1 MIHQPAHDLLHILCH
16 PTRRQVW
23 SINQNHRNSQD
34 SCRFQLGDSACT
46 ARILGDNK
54 GNAVVFEQD
63 QILGLIERTPCD
75 DGFGLR
81 KAQRLGRRVDKAQ
94 QIVVLRFGGEGQQAL
109 LADCQEYPLRRIG
122 QGGNRV
128 VDIRNR
134 PPVVIWPRLPR
145 RALQRTKADASRGAG
160 KNRIAAHLGGE
171 GVGRVNNMGK
181 FFGVQIGGKPFGPAK
196 PANPGGQWLSHRAI
210 RAPGI
215 GIQRL
220 DPCRCQRAGKV
231 GCFGGAAQQQDTA
244 HV

>member
-1 MIHQPAHDLLHILCH
+1 MIHQPAHDLVHSLRHAA
-16 PTRRQVW
+16 RRQAW
-23 SINQNHRNSQD
+23 AINQNYRYPQGSG
-34 SCRFQLGDSACT
+34 RFQLGDSACT
-46 ARILGDNK
+46 ARILGDNQ
-54 GNAVVFEQD
+54 GNAVAFKQG
-63 QILGLIERTPCD
+63 QIFGFVERAARHDRICQRQRQ
-75 DGFGLR
+75 GFD
-81 KAQRLGRRVDKAQ
+81 RRVDKAQ

-134 PPVVIWPRLPR
+134 PPVVICARLPR